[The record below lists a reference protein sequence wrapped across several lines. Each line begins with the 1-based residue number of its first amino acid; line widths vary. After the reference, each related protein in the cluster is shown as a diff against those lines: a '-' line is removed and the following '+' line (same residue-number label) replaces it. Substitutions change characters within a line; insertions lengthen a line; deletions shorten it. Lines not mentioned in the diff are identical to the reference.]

1 MVNAPHQVRTSDDG
15 FFLHEAYVVWEIAL
29 QDARAMWQNTSFVH
43 LFGASLYRLRDSDLT
58 LAKELRVTFYHIRN
72 WAKENLPTINSFGR
86 RYQGDI
92 DFEYTV
98 ERRNDERGTG
108 RLHVRNVRKPP
119 KSAPA
124 PFTEH
129 THPPGGGKLITVE
142 RNDPVASELW
152 AASMKTTLE
161 FAQEICAG
169 AQPSETLGD
178 TARRFLR
185 ASLAE
190 SDVQTCINGIEF
202 SLDELARR
210 LGSRSN

>member
-108 RLHVRNVRKPP
+108 R
-119 KSAPA
+119 
-124 PFTEH
+124 
-129 THPPGGGKLITVE
+129 
-142 RNDPVASELW
+142 
-152 AASMKTTLE
+152 
-161 FAQEICAG
+161 
-169 AQPSETLGD
+169 
-178 TARRFLR
+178 
-185 ASLAE
+185 
-190 SDVQTCINGIEF
+190 
-202 SLDELARR
+202 
-210 LGSRSN
+210 